1 VAGAQA
7 DATGL
12 AGRYATALFD
22 LAQEREALD
31 AVTGDLA
38 RFRQLLDESAEFARL
53 VRSPIVS
60 RDDQVKA
67 VTAVADKLGM
77 NELTRNFVGY
87 VASQRRLF
95 SLAAMIRSFEAL
107 VARARGEVIAE
118 VTSAHALTD
127 EQKSALEAALKQ
139 AVGGAVAI
147 RTDVDPSLIG
157 GLVVRVGSR
166 MIDGSIRT
174 KLHSLK
180 LAMKGVG

>member
-1 VAGAQA
+1 MAGAQA

-12 AGRYATALFD
+12 AGRYATSLFD

-95 SLAAMIRSFEAL
+95 SLAAMIRSF
-107 VARARGEVIAE
+107 
-118 VTSAHALTD
+118 SAFASFGLIN
-127 EQKSALEAALKQ
+127 
-139 AVGGAVAI
+139 G
-147 RTDVDPSLIG
+147 VD
-157 GLVVRVGSR
+157 
-166 MIDGSIRT
+166 
-174 KLHSLK
+174 
-180 LAMKGVG
+180 

>member
-1 VAGAQA
+1 MAGAQA

-38 RFRQLLDESAEFARL
+38 RFRLLDESAEFARL

-67 VTAVADKLGM
+67 VTAIADKLGM